1 MDKKIFALPFALL
14 LFASLCSGQ
23 SYILDSHVIEIN
35 VDSMGN
41 AQVRERYFLQFQNEQ
56 QLASFRQ
63 MVSEIGASV
72 DGWRAYDSRIYPY
85 IGQGSDIV
93 VSGIS
98 FIENPDSLDF
108 LEMNYALK
116 SPIMEKRNETS
127 RAIDYGLKAKYFTN
141 FVDGSLWVIP
151 EGTSIIVK
159 LLRGVEI
166 EKPVKPDAA
175 VEASTVVWTGYVFG
189 NELELNYRLFKQIAS
204 LDLSQLIQE
213 LMQSDLFLIF
223 VAVVVVISLGVLAKR
238 KAITGRIENYIV
250 EHSDFGSEEE
260 EEE

>member
-1 MDKKIFALPFALL
+1 MDKKIFALTFALL

-23 SYILDSHVIEIN
+23 FYILDSHVIEIN
-35 VDSMGN
+35 VDSMSN
-41 AQVRERYFLQFQNEQ
+41 AQVRERYFLQFQNEI
-56 QLASFRQ
+56 QLDSFRQ
-63 MVSEIGASV
+63 RVSEIGASV
-72 DGWRAYDSRIYPY
+72 DGWRTSDSRIYPH
-85 IGQGSDIV
+85 IGQGSDIA

-151 EGTSIIVK
+151 KGTLIIVN
-159 LLRGVEI
+159 LPRGVEI
-166 EKPVKPDAA
+166 EKPVKPDAG

-189 NELELNYRLFKQIAS
+189 NELELNYRLFKQITS
-204 LDLSQLIQE
+204 FDLRQAISE
-213 LMQSDLFLIF
+213 LMQSDLFLVF
-223 VAVVVVISLGVLAKR
+223 VAVAIVISLAVLAKR
-238 KAITGRIENYIV
+238 RAITGRMENYIV
-250 EHSDFGSEEE
+250 EHSDLGGEEE
-260 EEE
+260 EEK